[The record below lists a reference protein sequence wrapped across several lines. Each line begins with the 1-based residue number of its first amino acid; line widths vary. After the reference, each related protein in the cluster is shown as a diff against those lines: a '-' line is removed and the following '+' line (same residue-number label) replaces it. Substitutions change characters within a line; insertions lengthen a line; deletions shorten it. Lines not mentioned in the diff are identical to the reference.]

1 MIGLVLSTCSPQ
13 YQKALKAFCNIGEKY
28 RWFDNDDIV
37 TDELKKCSWYVI
49 VGNDVI
55 GRKAKEYVYKSG
67 KPFIV
72 ITGSLFNVKER
83 TDVVRLNVN
92 GFTNNF
98 ASMPPSDVDRWSK
111 VRQHHNLPAKFTKSK
126 GEQIVIV
133 FNAKTSPAL
142 FNVDMEKWFYE
153 TCEQLTKVTD
163 RQLFVRHH
171 RKRKLGYNNYFSKAL
186 KQFKVKEQRDTRT
199 GGINNDKVGCAIS
212 LTTTYSV
219 GALALGIPNI
229 SMHEGNFVY
238 DVTRHDITDD
248 NLQWYPDSDRLL
260 HHYGMLS
267 NCEWWIHEIADGTA
281 MKVLRPLLE
290 QNNKQNRQWLG
301 DSFAIQL

>member
-28 RWFDNDDIV
+28 RWFDRDDIV

-72 ITGSLFNVKER
+72 ITGSLFNVKVAS
-83 TDVVRLNVN
+83 DVVRLNVN

-98 ASMPPSDVDRWSK
+98 ATMPPSDVDRWYKIREHYS
-111 VRQHHNLPAKFTKSK
+111 LPQAFKRTC
-126 GEQIVIV
+126 GEQIVVV

-142 FNVDMEKWFYE
+142 FDIDMEKWFYD
-153 TCEQLTKVTD
+153 TCEQLKQVTD

-171 RKRKLGYNNYFSKAL
+171 RKRKVGYNSYFKKAI
-186 KQFKVKEQRDTRT
+186 KQFNVKEQGDNRT
-199 GGINNDKVGCAIS
+199 AAINNGKTGCAIS

-229 SMHEGNFVY
+229 TMHSGNFVY
-238 DVTRHDITDD
+238 DVTRHTIDEDS
-248 NLQWYPDSDRLL
+248 LLWYPPSDQLH
-260 HHYGMLS
+260 HHYGVLS
-267 NCEWWIHEIADGTA
+267 NCEWWIHEITDGTA
-281 MKVLRPLLE
+281 MKVLRPLLQ

-301 DSFAIQL
+301 DKFAIH